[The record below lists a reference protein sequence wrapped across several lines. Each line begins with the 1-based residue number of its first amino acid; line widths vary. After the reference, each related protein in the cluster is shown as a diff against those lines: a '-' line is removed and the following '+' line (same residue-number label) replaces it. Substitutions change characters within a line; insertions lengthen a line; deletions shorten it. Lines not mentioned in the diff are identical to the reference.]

1 MAPRYRCLLID
12 HDDTA
17 VNSTPSVHYP
27 AHLEALAILRP
38 GRKPPSL
45 EDWLRRNFHPGIMEY
60 LVGELGMNDE
70 ELKKEYEVWRS
81 YTTSRTPQFFPGFLE
96 LLRDYR
102 RAGGRVA
109 VISHSERDVIEEH
122 YRREGLPGA
131 SPDLIFGWVEDA
143 AKRKPSPWPVREA
156 LREFSCRA
164 EDALILDDLKPGV
177 LMSQATGVPVAA
189 AGWGHGIP
197 EIAAYMR
204 ANSVGYFERVEDFR
218 HFLL

>member
-1 MAPRYRCLLID
+1 
-12 HDDTA
+12 
-17 VNSTPSVHYP
+17 
-27 AHLEALAILRP
+27 
-38 GRKPPSL
+38 
-45 EDWLRRNFHPGIMEY
+45 
-60 LVGELGMNDE
+60 
-70 ELKKEYEVWRS
+70 
-81 YTTSRTPQFFPGFLE
+81 
-96 LLRDYR
+96 
-102 RAGGRVA
+102 
-109 VISHSERDVIEEH
+109 
-122 YRREGLPGA
+122 
-131 SPDLIFGWVEDA
+131 VEDA

>member
-17 VNSTPSVHYP
+17 VNSTPTVHYP

-60 LVGELGMNDE
+60 LVDELGMSAE

-109 VISHSERDVIEEH
+109 VISHSERDVIEKH

>member
-17 VNSTPSVHYP
+17 VNSTATVHYP
-27 AHLEALAILRP
+27 AHLAALAILRP

-60 LVGELGMNDE
+60 LVGELGMNAE

-102 RAGGRVA
+102 RTGGRVA
-109 VISHSERDVIEEH
+109 VISHSEKDVIEEH
-122 YRREGLPGA
+122 YRRAGLPG
-131 SPDLIFGWVEDA
+131 SHPDLVYGWGEDA